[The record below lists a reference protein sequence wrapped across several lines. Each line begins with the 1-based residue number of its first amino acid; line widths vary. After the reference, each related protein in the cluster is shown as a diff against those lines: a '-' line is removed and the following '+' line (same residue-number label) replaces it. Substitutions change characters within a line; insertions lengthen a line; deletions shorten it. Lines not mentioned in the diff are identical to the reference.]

1 MTKDQQK
8 LFDYLQTQHLMSL
21 ATSGETL
28 WAASVYYATDQDF
41 NLYFVTGPNTE
52 HGKNFFE
59 DPEVCGTICDSTQLN
74 SADKIGVQFRGTVEQ
89 VTGLAALKKA
99 VELWNRIN
107 PGVEKWVNIKN
118 IQANKINSRVFKVK
132 PAIIKLFTTKNGEEH
147 EEIFN
152 F

>member
-28 WAASVYYATDQDF
+28 WAASVYYAVDKDLNF
-41 NLYFVTGPNTE
+41 YFVTEPKTE
-52 HGKNFFE
+52 HGKNFIKS
-59 DPEVCGTICDSTQLN
+59 PTVCGTICDSSQLN
-74 SADKIGVQFRGTVEQ
+74 RDDKIGVQFRGTVEQ
-89 VTGLAALKKA
+89 ITGLESLKRA
-99 VELWNRIN
+99 IELWNRIN

-118 IQANKINSRVFKVK
+118 IQANKINSRVFKIK
-132 PAIIKLFTTKNGEEH
+132 PKVVKLFTTKNDNENEQ
-147 EEIFN
+147 IFK